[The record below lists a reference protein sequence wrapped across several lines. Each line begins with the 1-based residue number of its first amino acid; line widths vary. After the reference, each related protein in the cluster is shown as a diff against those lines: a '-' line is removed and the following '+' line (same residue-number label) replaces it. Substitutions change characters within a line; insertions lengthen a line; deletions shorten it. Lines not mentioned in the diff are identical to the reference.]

1 MSTHSSQDPAQKH
14 NCLKDAQVLCEE
26 SPPTDLKVLA
36 REAGTCWDTLW
47 GWKLVSPIFELC
59 LYCTSEHQ
67 YLLEGNF
74 YTCLVS
80 WVLWLPPRGLPL
92 ECLALEARGLVF
104 LGLWNYDIWR
114 DSSWQTTTPRGPD
127 SKQTHS
133 QSFQERGYLLVWG
146 LWPKGQDSC
155 LAHLEEPLEG
165 LSGNSGS
172 WRMQSLPSP
181 AGQHLPE
188 ACLVPQCLQL
198 LSGGTPTLPSS
209 GGQGTDVCR
218 F

>member
-1 MSTHSSQDPAQKH
+1 MALEELVSTHSSSQDPAQKR

-26 SPPTDLKVLA
+26 SPSSTDLKVLA
-36 REAGTCWDTLW
+36 REAGDTLW

-114 DSSWQTTTPRGPD
+114 DSSWQTTTLREPD
-127 SKQTHS
+127 SKLRHTPS
-133 QSFQERGYLLVWG
+133 LSK
-146 LWPKGQDSC
+146 KGAIC
-155 LAHLEEPLEG
+155 
-165 LSGNSGS
+165 LSGSFGLRGRIPV
-172 WRMQSLPSP
+172 W
-181 AGQHLPE
+181 
-188 ACLVPQCLQL
+188 
-198 LSGGTPTLPSS
+198 PT
-209 GGQGTDVCR
+209 
-218 F
+218 